1 MKKLE
6 DFLKESLS
14 DTRQKAC
21 KSISDF
27 RKQMSEKEML
37 KVFKFLELDT
47 NNARYVFNKKLFNG
61 GIYNEIDDALGNG
74 WNSYVEAIKIYNN
87 KVYFDVYV
95 QGDSNDDNEDV
106 SYDEFT
112 KTSGDVEVKS
122 DIANAIAVYSE
133 KTRLK
138 ILNSIYECLSDAVD
152 GQEVF
157 I

>member
-1 MKKLE
+1 MKNLE
-6 DFLKESLS
+6 EYLRESLS

-37 KVFKFLELDT
+37 KVFKFLELNS
-47 NNARYVFNKKLFNG
+47 NNTRHIFNRELFNG
-61 GIYNEIDDALGNG
+61 GIYDKIEDALGNG

-95 QGDSNDDNEDV
+95 QGDSDDDIVDV

-138 ILNSIYECLSDAVD
+138 ILNNIYECLSDAVD

>member
-1 MKKLE
+1 MKNLGE
-6 DFLKESLS
+6 CDA
-14 DTRQKAC
+14 RQKVC

-37 KVFKFLELDT
+37 KVFKFLELDI

-61 GIYNEIDDALGNG
+61 SIYDEIEDALGNG

-87 KVYFDVYV
+87 KVYFNVYV
-95 QGDSNDDNEDV
+95 QGDSNDDNV
-106 SYDEFT
+106 FLSYDEFT
-112 KTSGDVEVKS
+112 KTSGDVKVKS
-122 DIANAIAVYSE
+122 DIANAIAVYTE
-133 KTRLK
+133 KNRLK
-138 ILNSIYECLSDAVD
+138 ILNNIYECLSDAVD